1 MAAAPC
7 PAVAQQIVSVS
18 GQIYH
23 GTARDS
29 TLLPNQ
35 WVVLHAIGNEG
46 GAPVDSVR
54 TDARG
59 GYHLSAAVKDTSAVY
74 LVSTRYDAITYFSQ
88 PLASRNEHTVPAIVV
103 YDTSSVAPPIEVAQR
118 HIVVR
123 LPGKDGT
130 RRVLELLVLQNSG
143 GLTRIA
149 TDSLHPIWAERL
161 PEDAIQVQIGDGD
174 VSDASVNVSRD
185 SIAVTAPV
193 PPGQKQLLFTYVLPS
208 NERELDV
215 TMVQPVTDLNLM
227 LEDTTATLVSGP
239 VVPRGKQVFEDAH
252 FARFEGT
259 DVPAGS
265 RVVVRFAAPMFTP
278 TEMVVALVVL
288 VGIGLVGGLTYWLRR
303 NAGAVVTPELLAEQI
318 ARLDEAY
325 EARGVKDPA
334 AEAAYRAQRGALK
347 GRLEAALAAR
357 QPRR

>member
-1 MAAAPC
+1 M
-7 PAVAQQIVSVS
+7 
-18 GQIYH
+18 
-23 GTARDS
+23 
-29 TLLPNQ
+29 
-35 WVVLHAIGNEG
+35 VLHAIGNEG
-46 GAPVDSVR
+46 GAPVDSMR

-59 GYHLSAAVKDTSAVY
+59 GYHLTTTVKDTSAVY

-88 PLASRNEHTVPAIVV
+88 PLSSVTTHTVPGIVV
-103 YDTSSVAPPIEVAQR
+103 YDTSSVAPQIEVAQR

-149 TDSLHPIWAERL
+149 TDSLHPIWTERL

-174 VSDASVNVSRD
+174 VSDASVAVIGD
-185 SIAVTAPV
+185 SIAVTAPI

-208 NERELDV
+208 NERRLDL
-215 TMVQPVTDLNLM
+215 TMSQPVTDLNIM

-259 DVPAGS
+259 NVPAGS
-265 RVVVRFAAPMFTP
+265 RVVVRFAAPFFTSN
-278 TEMVVALVVL
+278 ELVIALVVL
-288 VGIGLVGGLTYWLRR
+288 VGIGLAVGLTYWLRR
-303 NAGAVVTPELLAEQI
+303 NQGVAVTPELLAAQI

-325 EARGVKDPA
+325 EAGGAKDPA
-334 AEAAYRAQRGALK
+334 ADAAYRAQRSALK

>member
-1 MAAAPC
+1 
-7 PAVAQQIVSVS
+7 
-18 GQIYH
+18 
-23 GTARDS
+23 
-29 TLLPNQ
+29 
-35 WVVLHAIGNEG
+35 VLHAIGNEG

-59 GYHLSAAVKDTSAVY
+59 GYHLTATVKDTSAVY

-88 PLASRNEHTVPAIVV
+88 PISSVDTHTIPAITV
-103 YDTSSVAPPIEVAQR
+103 YDTSSVAPKIDVAQR

-149 TDSLHPIWAERL
+149 TDSLHPIWTERL
-161 PEDAIQVQIGDGD
+161 PKDAIQVQIGDGD
-174 VSDASVNVSRD
+174 VSDASVAVIGD
-185 SIAVTAPV
+185 SIAVTAPI

-208 NERELDV
+208 NERQLDLTV
-215 TMVQPVTDLNLM
+215 SQPVTDLNIM

-239 VVPRGKQVFEDAH
+239 VVPRGKQVFQDAH

-259 DVPAGS
+259 NVPAGS
-265 RVVVRFAAPMFTP
+265 RVVVRFAAPFFTSN
-278 TEMVVALVVL
+278 ELIIALVVL
-288 VGIGLVGGLTYWLRR
+288 VGIGLAVGLTYWLRR
-303 NAGAVVTPELLAEQI
+303 NQGVAVTPELLAAQI
-318 ARLDEAY
+318 AHLDEAY
-325 EARGVKDPA
+325 EARGTKDPA
-334 AEAAYRAQRGALK
+334 AEAAYRAQRSALK